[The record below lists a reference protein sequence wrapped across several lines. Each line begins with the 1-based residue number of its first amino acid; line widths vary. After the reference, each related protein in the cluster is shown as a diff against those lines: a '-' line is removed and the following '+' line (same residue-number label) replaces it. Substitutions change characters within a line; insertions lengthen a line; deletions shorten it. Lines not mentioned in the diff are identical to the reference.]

1 MFIPAITSKL
11 LQQLNSNSQG
21 ITFRGGSLLQV
32 ANDKFA
38 FTTYSNF
45 YTETETAYV
54 PVMFD
59 YVSSPKNIPN
69 KELYDYT
76 IDITFALEGE
86 NETELESQREAI
98 NGFRA
103 NLVNNPLDTLT
114 VGQTVYNLVTSATD
128 ISLIRDVVIVNAEKR
143 VLVSMQVFMQSGIDA
158 VFGNDRVVEIKL
170 NEQGATYSTIIPF
183 EFNITMAKDV
193 DAEMEFTNNIVKSLP
208 RNRSTLFNLKM
219 FHEDTTIVRELI
231 KDINGQYGTVVSEV
245 LTQVQTP
252 LNKSYVIRYKLPD
265 NTGVQYVEQTVLLTD
280 GSINSSLGTQN
291 LLDLNFRVLYE

>member
-86 NETELESQREAI
+86 NEAELESQREAI

>member
-98 NGFRA
+98 DGFRA
-103 NLVNNPLDTLT
+103 NLVNNPLDSLT
-114 VGQTVYNLVTSATD
+114 IEQTVYNLVTSATD
-128 ISLIRDVVIVNAEKR
+128 ISLIRDVVVVNAEKR

-158 VFGNDRVVEIKL
+158 VFGNNRVVEIKL
-170 NEQGATYSTIIPF
+170 NQEGATYTAIVPF

-193 DAEMEFTNNIVKSLP
+193 DAEMELAKNNIKSLP

-219 FHEDTTIVRELI
+219 FHEDTTIMQEFI
-231 KDINGQYGTVVSEV
+231 KDINGQYGVLNGEVV
-245 LTQVQTP
+245 TQTETA
-252 LNKSYVIRYKLPD
+252 LSKSYVLRYKVP
-265 NTGVQYVEQTVLLTD
+265 NNNQQFVEYKVMLVDGTLTTAL
-280 GSINSSLGTQN
+280 GSQN
-291 LLDLNFRVLYE
+291 LLDLNFMVIYY